1 MDPVARTWKGLIEG
15 FVSTRVL
22 VLGDAILDEYLSG
35 DCSRLSPEAP
45 VPVLRVTGS
54 RRTLGGAANTA
65 ANVASLGGHAE
76 LITLVGTDAAGEELI
91 RLCEDTGI
99 KVGAVREPRSTPR
112 KARVI
117 GQQQQ
122 LVRLDFE
129 EGHPID
135 RETEREVLQRI
146 EERVMECDIVV
157 VSDYA
162 KGFLTRAICE
172 RAIGRS
178 HELGKRVIVDPR
190 PQHRDFYRHCDYLTP
205 NWKES
210 QALLGWP
217 DESPSPSRIREA
229 GRALVREL
237 DTNLLLTL
245 GAQGM
250 AFFGREAEDFSVP
263 TEARE
268 VFDVSGAGDTVV
280 AALALALGAGASHV
294 DAVGLANR
302 AAGVVVGKLGTATI
316 TPAELADR
324 DEIDGTRLVSRRE
337 LAPLAERLRAQG
349 RRIVTLN
356 GSFDL
361 LHAGHLHILTEAR
374 RQGDVLIVGVNSDAS
389 VRGYKGPGRPIVPE
403 AQRAE
408 MLLALRCVDYVHIFD
423 EAVPMP
429 FLAEIRPAVHVNG
442 AEYGEDCVEG
452 PLVRRLGGRIHLV
465 DRLAGL
471 SSSSLVDRLSGE
483 TGASSS
489 QSGKAEAGAL
499 VER

>member
-1 MDPVARTWKGLIEG
+1 MDPVAHTWKQLIDG
-15 FVSTRVL
+15 FASTRVL

-76 LITLVGTDAAGEELI
+76 LITLLGTDAAGDELT
-91 RLCEDTGI
+91 RLCEEAGI
-99 KVGAVREPRSTPR
+99 KVEAVREPRSTSR

-129 EGHPID
+129 EGHPIGL
-135 RETEREVLQRI
+135 ETEREVLRHL
-146 EERVMECDIVV
+146 EERVIECDIVV

-162 KGFLTRAICE
+162 KGFLTRTICE
-172 RAIGRS
+172 RAIGLS

-217 DESPSPSRIREA
+217 EESPSPSRVRET
-229 GRALVREL
+229 GRTLVREL

-250 AFFGREAEDFSVP
+250 AFFGRETEDFSVP

-324 DEIDGTRLVSRRE
+324 DDVEGARLVPRRE

-361 LHAGHLHILTEAR
+361 LHAGHLHILREAS
-374 RQGDVLIVGVNSDAS
+374 RQGDVLIIGLNSDAS
-389 VRGYKGPGRPIVPE
+389 VRSNKGPSRPLVPQ

-408 MLLALRCVDYVHIFD
+408 MLLALRYVDYVHVFD
-423 EAVPMP
+423 EQVPMP
-429 FLAEIRPAVHVNG
+429 FLAEVRPDVHVNG
-442 AEYGEDCVEG
+442 AEYGEDCIEAS
-452 PLVRRLGGRIHLV
+452 LVRRLGGRVHLV
-465 DRLAGL
+465 DRLPGL
-471 SSSSLVDRLSGE
+471 SSSNLVERLSGA
-483 TGASSS
+483 TDGSSS
-489 QSGKAEAGAL
+489 RPGKDEAGAL